1 MFQKYFSKFF
11 HKTQRKKNSSLR
23 RKLIPTFL
31 EQKNVRKYQ
40 KRRKNIFQKICK
52 KIALLSEISSRAIVI
67 FWIIILCVSW
77 FFFILFSSYTSISKI
92 NIYREWALIDINR
105 AYTIVDYLRG
115 KSIMSINNIEIA
127 QRLQKSQSAISEIKI
142 NKDFPNTINIFLGS
156 YEVLFQTKN
165 HFILANGA
173 VVPQENETS
182 PETVSLFIS
191 QDISEYVDFQRKI
204 NPKYLR
210 AIQVVI
216 DEAQKNILWF
226 EPSKIYYFIR
236 ERELLIKDTLETIYI
251 FDLEQSIETQ
261 IRKLAIYNQ
270 ETESNSPK
278 SQVYIDVRIS
288 EKLFLCSR
296 QTEAICKNNL
306 EQIYETSI
314 FWDPLPEVSESQQ

>member
-1 MFQKYFSKFF
+1 MFQKYFSLFF
-11 HKTQRKKNSSLR
+11 PKARRKKNSSLR
-23 RKLIPTFL
+23 RKLIPNFL
-31 EQKNVRKYQ
+31 EQKTVRKYQ

-52 KIALLSEISSRAIVI
+52 KIALFSEISSRAIII
-67 FWIIILCVSW
+67 FWTVILCVSW
-77 FFFILFSSYTSISKI
+77 IFFILFSSYTSISKI

-115 KSIMSINNIEIA
+115 KSIMSINNTEIA

-142 NKDFPNTINIFLGS
+142 NKDFPNTINISLSS

-165 HFILANGA
+165 HFILENGS
-173 VVPQENETS
+173 VVPKENQKS
-182 PETVSLFIS
+182 PETVSLSIS
-191 QDISEYVDFQRKI
+191 QDISEYVDFQRKM

-210 AIQVVI
+210 AIQVII

-226 EPSKIYYFIR
+226 EISQIYYFIR
-236 ERELLIKDTLETIYI
+236 ERELLIKDSLGTIYI
-251 FDLEQSIETQ
+251 FDLEQSVETQ
-261 IRKLAIYNQ
+261 IKKLAIYNQ
-270 ETESNSPK
+270 ESENNSTK

-296 QTEAICKNNL
+296 ATEDICKNNL